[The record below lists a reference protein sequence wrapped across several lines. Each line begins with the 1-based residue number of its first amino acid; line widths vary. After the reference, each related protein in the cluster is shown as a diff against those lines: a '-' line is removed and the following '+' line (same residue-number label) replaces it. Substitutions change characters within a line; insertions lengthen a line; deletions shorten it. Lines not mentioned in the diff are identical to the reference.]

1 MAVIP
6 DNLILASELPTF
18 INPITTAGTISINGT
33 IANNATTNFSATLS
47 TTISPNLFRS
57 DIYGLNSI
65 TNTKILLNTLLVME
79 RALNGYS
86 YKSTEFVTMN
96 IKYSSSTVTITYS
109 IFNGTG
115 ASVTLIPQ
123 TIALTLAEY
132 QVPF

>member
-96 IKYSSSTVTITYS
+96 IKYSSSTVTITYG